1 MKKTV
6 LLILTLAFVLQAL
19 LLLTSCEINV
29 TFPDIE
35 HKTEQASE
43 NDPDTKDGIG
53 ADTKDGMDSDP
64 NATEGM
70 ADSPKYGKVS
80 VDINGYKYNGE
91 YYMSLP
97 VEQNG
102 GSFIS
107 VVKFNDDGTIEFGNG
122 ERSYVLTFDENYY
135 PTLIEQVGFEDNRTI
150 RISWNLN
157 SDSMPESVNLDVT
170 NSTGISKEAY
180 KYKLEYDKDL
190 RLAGVEL
197 TDSSEREPGKVEI
210 KYNDAS
216 YEVYFNGKTKE
227 EYSYVMDA
235 FYYQNLSKR
244 DIKTDSDGSYY
255 YDLVNGNNTVKFR
268 LVKLTEEQ
276 AIKYHR
282 LMTIPV
288 FNYDTIEIIE
298 SAHKAAAYQNA
309 LNAYQNLLVNYD
321 SYDAFESMVFYINS
335 GEFWFVKKSGKT
347 SPEQLDEK
355 PSLDGY
361 KILELHS
368 NKNVTIYVPN
378 DFEVK

>member
-6 LLILTLAFVLQAL
+6 SLILILTIVLQAL

-29 TFPDIE
+29 TFPDVE
-35 HKTEQASE
+35 QKTEQASK
-43 NDPDTKDGIG
+43 NDSDTKDGT
-53 ADTKDGMDSDP
+53 ASDL
-64 NATEGM
+64 NATEGI

-80 VDINGYKYNGE
+80 ADINGYKYNGE

-107 VVKFNDDGTIEFGNG
+107 VVNFNDDGTIEFGNG
-122 ERSYVLTFDENYY
+122 ERSYVLTFDENNY
-135 PTLIEQVGFEDNRTI
+135 PTLIKQVGFEDNRTI
-150 RISWNLN
+150 SISWNLN
-157 SDSMPESVNLDVT
+157 SDSMPESVNIDVT

-180 KYKLEYDKDL
+180 KYKLEYDKAF

-210 KYNDAS
+210 KYNDAGC
-216 YEVYFNGKTKE
+216 EVYFNGKTKE
-227 EYSYVMDA
+227 EYSYVMDV
-235 FYYQNLSKR
+235 FYYQNLSNR

-268 LVKLTEEQ
+268 LFKLTEEQ

-288 FNYDTIEIIE
+288 FNYDIVETIE

-309 LNAYQNLLVNYD
+309 LNAYQNFLIDYDNYE
-321 SYDAFESMVFYINS
+321 AFEPMVFYINS

-347 SPEQLDEK
+347 SPERLDEK
-355 PSLDGY
+355 PSLDGF
-361 KILELHS
+361 KILESHS
-368 NKNVTIYVPN
+368 NEDITIYVPN
-378 DFEVK
+378 DFKVK

>member
-1 MKKTV
+1 M
-6 LLILTLAFVLQAL
+6 TLAFVLQAL

-43 NDPDTKDGIG
+43 NGS
-53 ADTKDGMDSDP
+53 DTKDGMESDP

-70 ADSPKYGKVS
+70 ADIPKYGKVS
-80 VDINGYKYNGE
+80 ADINGYKYNGE

-157 SDSMPESVNLDVT
+157 SDSMPESVNIDVT

-210 KYNDAS
+210 KYNDAG

-227 EYSYVMDA
+227 EYSYVIDV
-235 FYYQNLSKR
+235 FYYQNLSNR

-268 LVKLTEEQ
+268 LFKLTEEQ

-288 FNYDTIEIIE
+288 FNYDVIETIE
-298 SAHKAAAYQNA
+298 SAHKAAAYQKA
-309 LNAYQNLLVNYD
+309 LNAYQNFLIDYDNYE
-321 SYDAFESMVFYINS
+321 AFESMVFYINS

-347 SPEQLDEK
+347 SPEKLDEK
-355 PSLDGY
+355 TSLDGF
-361 KILELHS
+361 KILESHS
-368 NKNVTIYVPN
+368 NEDITIYVPN
-378 DFEVK
+378 DFKVK